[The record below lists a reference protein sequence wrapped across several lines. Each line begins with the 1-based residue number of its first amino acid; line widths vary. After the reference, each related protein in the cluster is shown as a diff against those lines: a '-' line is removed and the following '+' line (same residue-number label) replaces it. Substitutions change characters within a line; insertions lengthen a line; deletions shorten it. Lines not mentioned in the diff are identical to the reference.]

1 LPAWTCLQPL
11 HKSKKRNWPEEY
23 FDSCPNVNQLSLHMQ
38 HSYLLQKHGKQCIAN
53 LKNKP
58 IVITQLTSCF
68 MQLFL
73 IQVNHQYKQILHAC
87 RKAMASSITNH
98 KISCQR
104 QENWLCEN
112 VMFFRLQKSCMN
124 WFYSQQKRLG
134 GHSSQKSMAFYF
146 FEVHI

>member
-1 LPAWTCLQPL
+1 
-11 HKSKKRNWPEEY
+11 
-23 FDSCPNVNQLSLHMQ
+23 
-38 HSYLLQKHGKQCIAN
+38 
-53 LKNKP
+53 
-58 IVITQLTSCF
+58 
-68 MQLFL
+68 
-73 IQVNHQYKQILHAC
+73 
-87 RKAMASSITNH
+87 MASSITDH

-146 FEVHI
+146 FEVHV